1 MSPPTA
7 YDVLVGR
14 LDYAM
19 AIVTTAAKG
28 QRAGCLVGF
37 WTQCSIDPTRHLVCV
52 SDKNHT
58 YRVLE
63 RGATALVVHVVPAE
77 AVGLA
82 ELFGGETGDDGDKFA
97 RCEWSD
103 GPEGLPVLSACRSWF
118 AGRIVDRVRL
128 GDHMGYVI
136 EPFEVRAE
144 DDRDPYTFSLAR
156 GIQPG
161 HEA

>member
-14 LDYAM
+14 LDYPL
-19 AIVTTAAKG
+19 AIVTTAAQG

-58 YRVLE
+58 FRALE
-63 RGATALVVHVVPAE
+63 HGANALVVHVVPADGG
-77 AVGLA
+77 ALA
-82 ELFGGETGDDGDKFA
+82 ELFGGKTGDEIDKFA
-97 RCEWSD
+97 RCDWSE
-103 GPEGLPVLSACRSWF
+103 GPLGIPVLDACRSWF

-128 GDHMGYVI
+128 GDHIGYVV

-144 DDRDPYTFSLAR
+144 DDRDPYTLSLAKE
-156 GIQPG
+156 IQPG